1 MTQNPSFLGTKSE
14 PELASEPL
22 KHDAVPEAGE
32 HDASPV
38 DIPLGQ
44 DDNAM
49 LSVDDDTKEM
59 MQGFAAEALQ
69 ILDAAADH
77 LLNLRSENPQTRS
90 QSIHWLVRGMYTI
103 KGLSGFLALQ
113 NIVALSSALEN
124 LTDLMRRVEEQ
135 YGADA
140 ITTLEQSLDV
150 LRLLAL
156 RTATMFQDHSD
167 GIDFNERL
175 MMLDAVTAGV
185 KADVEEARAKKRQ
198 AQRQPTFTLPDTLEA
213 LKAERALAQ
222 QTLPEPALPEP
233 KPTSSSFVLET
244 DTAPPFS
251 PLSPITMPDDL
262 LAGLS
267 LDALA
272 HLLPPDNAAQPSTES
287 LAENGATE
295 NDAFFEPLPHI
306 VIPAE
311 LSEGLSLEYR
321 PEHQAEYMA
330 VPTTEPLLDAEMLR
344 KYLVE
349 AHEYVAR
356 SEECLLR
363 LEQNPD
369 NEVLVGELFG
379 IIHSLKGNSGFMGQ
393 HEIEQL
399 ATDMET
405 VLDAVR
411 QHAMFLEPSIIS
423 VLLGNI
429 DDVRVRVQALGES
442 LGEPVEQPA
451 QNTPPAHTTQVA
463 AENVTKAT
471 ARAALAPP
479 PQQQASSTK
488 TPAPSAPT
496 SSIAKKDI
504 RVDTA
509 KLDALF
515 NLVGEL
521 ITVETMVV
529 NSPDVRGLE
538 LPGFTRAAGML
549 NKITRELQEVSMAIR
564 MMPLEGLFNKMKR
577 LVRDLSLRFGK
588 KLTLVIE
595 GAETEMDKTV
605 IEELSDPLMH
615 ILRNAIDHGIEP
627 SAEERVRAG
636 KPETATVRL
645 AAQYEGNEIL
655 IIIEDDGRGL
665 SREKILRKAQEQG
678 LLKAHHAAA
687 LHGSAQE
694 RVSDAEVWGYIFEAG
709 FSTAEQVSDIS
720 GRGVGMDV
728 VRKNIE
734 KLQGRITVESQ
745 LGRGTR
751 FVLRIPLTLAIM
763 EGMTVR
769 VGRGMYALP
778 IVVIREAFRAKAE
791 QITRTM
797 DGVEMVKVREEMI
810 AVVRL
815 HEVYER
821 VDGERDIGKGIV
833 VVVESDVGKVG
844 LLVDEI
850 VGQQQIV
857 VKGLSEYIGS
867 VRGVTGCM
875 ILSNGEIG
883 LIIDVDA
890 VVRFSTSH
898 AAGV

>member
-1 MTQNPSFLGTKSE
+1 MLELDTQQMLYAFVHETLDALDSEESTVELLGAEHSRTATEAVFRLFHNIKGNSGFLG
-14 PELASEPL
+14 L
-22 KHDAVPEAGE
+22 
-32 HDASPV
+32 PV
-38 DIPLGQ
+38 V
-44 DDNAM
+44 NA
-49 LSVDDDTKEM
+49 LTHE
-59 MQGFAAEALQ
+59 AEALLDVFRRTNEVVDAPTISLLYETLDTLRILLKHIEQHWSDAASGNTAQQLIGKLKYAVNVRKGVVSAEDNDTSLGLNPSQ
-69 ILDAAADH
+69 ILEQRFSAPDTSFGDASLFAAD
-77 LLNLRSENPQTRS
+77 EEDFFMD
-90 QSIHWLVRGMYTI
+90 I
-103 KGLSGFLALQ
+103 
-113 NIVALSSALEN
+113 SADMKEK
-124 LTDLMRRVEEQ
+124 
-135 YGADA
+135 YFA
-140 ITTLEQSLDV
+140 
-150 LRLLAL
+150 
-156 RTATMFQDHSD
+156 
-167 GIDFNERL
+167 
-175 MMLDAVTAGV
+175 
-185 KADVEEARAKKRQ
+185 
-198 AQRQPTFTLPDTLEA
+198 EA
-213 LKAERALAQ
+213 LDLITVAEETLITVAEETMLRYEKDPTNRAL
-222 QTLPEPALPEP
+222 
-233 KPTSSSFVLET
+233 
-244 DTAPPFS
+244 
-251 PLSPITMPDDL
+251 
-262 LAGLS
+262 
-267 LDALA
+267 LD
-272 HLLPPDNAAQPSTES
+272 EVF
-287 LAENGATE
+287 GA
-295 NDAFFEPLPHI
+295 
-306 VIPAE
+306 V
-311 LSEGLSLEYR
+311 
-321 PEHQAEYMA
+321 
-330 VPTTEPLLDAEMLR
+330 
-344 KYLVE
+344 
-349 AHEYVAR
+349 
-356 SEECLLR
+356 
-363 LEQNPD
+363 
-369 NEVLVGELFG
+369 
-379 IIHSLKGNSGFMGQ
+379 HSLKGNSGFMGFD
-393 HEIEQL
+393 EIEGMSMDL
-399 ATDMET
+399 EH
-405 VLDAVR
+405 VLDAIRHDELDLYPGLFTVI
-411 QHAMFLEPSIIS
+411 LSNVD
-423 VLLGNI
+423 VLRNQVLRASG
-429 DDVRVRVQALGES
+429 VAEEALPTPQPVGQQTASMLTPAQVPPES
-442 LGEPVEQPA
+442 LSAHAPQTIPHEPQFLPRTEDVAQQPSPQHSITA
-451 QNTPPAHTTQVA
+451 TPQNVGAKSVA
-463 AENVTKAT
+463 NDAINDVANDTI
-471 ARAALAPP
+471 
-479 PQQQASSTK
+479 QGK
-488 TPAPSAPT
+488 TPTPTPSSPT

-890 VVRFSTSH
+890 VVRLQEIH
-898 AAGV
+898 

>member
-1 MTQNPSFLGTKSE
+1 MLELDTQQMLHAFVHETLDALDSEESTVELLGAEHSRTATEAVFRLFHNIKGNSGFLG
-14 PELASEPL
+14 L
-22 KHDAVPEAGE
+22 
-32 HDASPV
+32 PV
-38 DIPLGQ
+38 V
-44 DDNAM
+44 NA
-49 LSVDDDTKEM
+49 LTHE
-59 MQGFAAEALQ
+59 AEALLDVFRRTNEVVDAPTISLLYETFDTLRILLKHIEQHWSDATSGNTAQQLIGKLKYAVNVRKGVVSAEDNDTSLGLNPSQ
-69 ILDAAADH
+69 ILEQRFSAPDASFGDASLFAADEEDFFMDI
-77 LLNLRSENPQTRS
+77 SADMKEK
-90 QSIHWLVRGMYTI
+90 Y
-103 KGLSGFLALQ
+103 FAEALDL
-113 NIVALSSALEN
+113 ITVA
-124 LTDLMRRVEEQ
+124 EE
-135 YGADA
+135 
-140 ITTLEQSLDV
+140 TTLCYEKD
-150 LRLLAL
+150 
-156 RTATMFQDHSD
+156 
-167 GIDFNERL
+167 
-175 MMLDAVTAGV
+175 
-185 KADVEEARAKKRQ
+185 
-198 AQRQPTFTLPDTLEA
+198 PTN
-213 LKAERALAQ
+213 RAL
-222 QTLPEPALPEP
+222 
-233 KPTSSSFVLET
+233 
-244 DTAPPFS
+244 
-251 PLSPITMPDDL
+251 
-262 LAGLS
+262 
-267 LDALA
+267 LD
-272 HLLPPDNAAQPSTES
+272 EIF
-287 LAENGATE
+287 GA
-295 NDAFFEPLPHI
+295 
-306 VIPAE
+306 V
-311 LSEGLSLEYR
+311 
-321 PEHQAEYMA
+321 
-330 VPTTEPLLDAEMLR
+330 
-344 KYLVE
+344 
-349 AHEYVAR
+349 
-356 SEECLLR
+356 
-363 LEQNPD
+363 
-369 NEVLVGELFG
+369 
-379 IIHSLKGNSGFMGQ
+379 HSLKGNSGFMGFG
-393 HEIEQL
+393 EIEGMSMDL
-399 ATDMET
+399 EH
-405 VLDAVR
+405 VLDAIRHDELDLYPGLFTVILSNVDVLR
-411 QHAMFLEPSIIS
+411 NQVLRASGVAEEALPTPQPAHNMRAVLEQIGQQTASMLTSAQVPP
-423 VLLGNI
+423 
-429 DDVRVRVQALGES
+429 ES
-442 LGEPVEQPA
+442 LSAHAPETIPHEPQSLHRTEDVAQQPSPQHSITA
-451 QNTPPAHTTQVA
+451 TPQNVDAKSVANDAINDVANDTIQGKTATPT
-463 AENVTKAT
+463 
-471 ARAALAPP
+471 
-479 PQQQASSTK
+479 
-488 TPAPSAPT
+488 PSAPT

-529 NSPDVRGLE
+529 NSPDLRGLE

-588 KLTLVIE
+588 KLALVIE

-627 SAEERVRAG
+627 TVEERVGAG
-636 KPETATVRL
+636 KAETATVRL

-678 LLKAHHAAA
+678 LLKAHHATNI
-687 LHGSAQE
+687 E

-821 VDGERDIGKGIV
+821 VDGERDISKGIV

-890 VVRFSTSH
+890 VVRLQEIH
-898 AAGV
+898 